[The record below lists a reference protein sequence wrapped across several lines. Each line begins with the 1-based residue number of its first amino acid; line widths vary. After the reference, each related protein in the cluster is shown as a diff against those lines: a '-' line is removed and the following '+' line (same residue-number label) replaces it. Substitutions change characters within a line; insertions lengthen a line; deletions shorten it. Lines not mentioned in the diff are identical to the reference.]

1 MQINIDMTIATN
13 CDKLSA
19 NVLDKSLDRLIASE
33 ILTFQKT
40 DFNEALKHS
49 DQIRLDDSNLR
60 RETLHGVLKRAKRA
74 RHFSK
79 RKENPNGQ
87 ACRIYG
93 SFPVNKVQGDFHIIS
108 KDFFLTH
115 MPDADCEYT
124 NTRLIITWKVQNIP
138 KEIWLLTKWW
148 LAMNFTHIIDEFS
161 IGEYYPKLINP
172 LDGIVS
178 YASSRKWPQLFYQ
191 FFLFI
196 FILGNSLT
204 YQK

>member
-124 NTRLIITWKVQNIP
+124 TTRLIITWKVQKYSKRNLVANKVMISNEFYP
-138 KEIWLLTKWW
+138 YHWW
-148 LAMNFTHIIDEFS
+148 VFVWRVLPEAYQPSGWHCFIRKFS
-161 IGEYYPKLINP
+161 
-172 LDGIVS
+172 
-178 YASSRKWPQLFYQ
+178 
-191 FFLFI
+191 
-196 FILGNSLT
+196 
-204 YQK
+204 